1 MPVAVALWSIV
12 VKPGEAVSV
21 IPQGDLVIT
30 NAALGTELA
39 DSNGRTSVRLT
50 YTRPVKV
57 DDDSDEE
64 EEEEASQVE
73 TVLCSLTPGKTTEFL
88 LEVVG
93 KNICLAEVYLTG
105 NYVDQAPDQVPY
117 NDESE
122 QEDEYALDEV
132 SSDVEM
138 DPADMV
144 GLPSDE
150 DEDEDAGR
158 FEEVVSGEEPEVEKL
173 AKRPREMHPTSDKPS
188 KKAKKLKAENGA
200 AVPAPTGTDG
210 EASKKSK
217 KDKKK
222 KGGDAKESQPQ
233 TGEDKEGE
241 SKPKQGDL
249 GGMRELPGGLK
260 IQDAK
265 LGEGPQ
271 AKKGVK
277 LSMRYVG
284 KLSNGKIF
292 DSNTKGKP
300 FTFRLGA
307 GEVIKGWDEGI
318 AGMKVGG
325 ERLLIV
331 PPSLAYG
338 NRKTDGI
345 PPNSTLRFGEPIDC
359 SFTPLELITSCQR
372 SNLST

>member
-30 NAALGTELA
+30 NAALGAELA
-39 DSNGRTSVRLT
+39 DSHGRTSVKLT

-57 DDDSDEE
+57 DADSDEE
-64 EEEEASQVE
+64 EEEEGAAQVE
-73 TVLCSLTPGKTTEFL
+73 TVLCSLTPGKIEQSILNLTFEEDDEFL

-93 KNICLAEVYLTG
+93 KNEVYLTG
-105 NYVDQAPDQVPY
+105 NYIDQAPDQVPY
-117 NDESE
+117 NDESD

-150 DEDEDAGR
+150 DEDGDVGR
-158 FEEVVSGEEPEVEKL
+158 FEEVVSEEESGLEKS
-173 AKRPREMHPTSDKPS
+173 AKRPRESNATEQDAPTSDKPS

-200 AVPAPTGTDG
+200 AVPVSSTEG
-210 EASKKSK
+210 EPSKKSK

-222 KGGDAKESQPQ
+222 KGGDAKESHPQ
-233 TGEDKEGE
+233 TEEGKESE
-241 SKPKQGDL
+241 SKPKQSDL

-260 IQDAK
+260 ILDAK
-265 LGEGPQ
+265 LGEGAQ

-284 KLSNGKIF
+284 KLPNGKIF
-292 DSNTKGKP
+292 DSNTSGKP

-338 NRKTDGI
+338 NRKMDGI
-345 PPNSTLRFGEPIDC
+345 PPNSTLRFEVKVLGMK
-359 SFTPLELITSCQR
+359 
-372 SNLST
+372 

>member
-39 DSNGRTSVRLT
+39 DSHGRTSVKLT

-64 EEEEASQVE
+64 EEEGAAQVE
-73 TVLCSLTPGKTTEFL
+73 TVLCSLTPGKIEQSILNLTFEEDDEFL

-93 KNICLAEVYLTG
+93 KNEVYLTG
-105 NYVDQAPDQVPY
+105 NYIDQAPDQVPY
-117 NDESE
+117 NDESD

-158 FEEVVSGEEPEVEKL
+158 FEEVLPEEESGLEKS
-173 AKRPREMHPTSDKPS
+173 AKRPRESNATEQDAPASDKPS

-210 EASKKSK
+210 DPSKKSK

-222 KGGDAKESQPQ
+222 KGGDAKESHPQ
-233 TGEDKEGE
+233 TGEDKESE
-241 SKPKQGDL
+241 SKPKQSDL

-265 LGEGPQ
+265 LGDGPQ

-345 PPNSTLRFGEPIDC
+345 PLNSTLRFEVKVVDMK
-359 SFTPLELITSCQR
+359 
-372 SNLST
+372 

>member
-39 DSNGRTSVRLT
+39 DSHGRTSVKLT

-57 DDDSDEE
+57 EDDQTTRGGGGGCSSRDRALLVDTGKALPKIEQSILNLTFEE
-64 EEEEASQVE
+64 DD
-73 TVLCSLTPGKTTEFL
+73 EFL

-93 KNICLAEVYLTG
+93 KNEVYLTG
-105 NYVDQAPDQVPY
+105 NYIDQAPDQVPY
-117 NDESE
+117 NAESD

-132 SSDVEM
+132 SSDVEI

-158 FEEVVSGEEPEVEKL
+158 FEEVVSEEESRLEKS
-173 AKRPREMHPTSDKPS
+173 AKRPRESNATEQDASTSDKPS

-210 EASKKSK
+210 EPSKKGK

-222 KGGDAKESQPQ
+222 KGGDAKESHLQ
-233 TGEDKEGE
+233 TGEDKESE
-241 SKPKQGDL
+241 SKPKQSDL

-265 LGEGPQ
+265 LGEGVQ

-284 KLSNGKIF
+284 KLPNGKIF

-325 ERLLIV
+325 ERLLI
-331 PPSLAYG
+331 
-338 NRKTDGI
+338 TDAI
-345 PPNSTLRFGEPIDC
+345 PPNSTLRFEVKVVDIK
-359 SFTPLELITSCQR
+359 
-372 SNLST
+372 